1 MYCIDHIG
9 TNKSSL
15 ICLEKKPNTYLEKRK
30 KSFLTLVRI
39 HYLIWFITHVPH
51 QVWDPL
57 FNVFCE
63 GGSPQTVSCSFVVK
77 SRMNCFVCF
86 RLPKS
91 SVARQRSLA
100 AFEIDIALT
109 SKSHARFRVFCH
121 CCCCC
126 CFLGGRSQF
135 ISARLPDYLVSNR
148 FRNWFNWKNAEQQ
161 ESSEN
166 RILRIFPR

>member
-15 ICLEKKPNTYLEKRK
+15 ICLEKTPNTYLETRK

-39 HYLIWFITHVPH
+39 HYLIWCITHVPH

-57 FNVFCE
+57 FNVVCE
-63 GGSPQTVSCSFVVK
+63 GGRPQTVSCSFIIK
-77 SRMNCFVCF
+77 NRMNCFVCS

-91 SVARQRSLA
+91 WVARQRSLA
-100 AFEIDIALT
+100 AFASSADIALT
-109 SKSHARFRVFCH
+109 SKSHARFRDFCH
-121 CCCCC
+121 CCC

-135 ISARLPDYLVSNR
+135 SSVRLLDYLIING
-148 FRNWFNWKNAEQQ
+148 AEIGSTGRTQ
-161 ESSEN
+161 SSRGVQTTGN
-166 RILRIFPR
+166 